1 MQDLVIMVSMS
12 KIEHDLDG
20 CEQPKGLKNG
30 PKVGRQRLL
39 AALVSLA

>member
-1 MQDLVIMVSMS
+1 MEYDLG
-12 KIEHDLDG
+12 G

-39 AALVSLA
+39 ATPVDI